1 MPRRLVVGLRYG
13 FLASAGL
20 LLAGGLAMG
29 QSDSWNGP
37 PPSRVPAVQYP
48 PPQRVQPGVQQPDQ
62 PVSPPLP
69 TLMRNPPPPAPPP
82 VPFVLTP
89 QEQAAMDRILDAWE
103 QAGKPV
109 RTFQC
114 SFTRWEYD
122 ATFPVKPTKE
132 NPNGAKYID
141 HGTIKYEAP
150 DKGFFEATGF
160 LMDIPKVRRQ
170 EKWICDGKSV
180 FVYEYAKKPPQL
192 TESPLPKEL
201 QGKDIVD
208 GPLPFLFGAKAQ
220 KLKQRY
226 YLRIITPA
234 NAQGQVWLEAFPRFL
249 ADARNF
255 KRALLILK
263 TTGMIPVAL
272 KTYLPGGNDSQV
284 YTFDDVVVND
294 PLGWRG
300 IFGGD
305 PFQASTPFGWK
316 KVIEKP
322 DPPAQASRVPPTGR

>member
-1 MPRRLVVGLRYG
+1 MLRRLFVGLRYG
-13 FLASAGL
+13 LLASAGL
-20 LLAGGLAMG
+20 LLAGGLAMA
-29 QSDSWNGP
+29 QSGAWNGP
-37 PPSRVPAVQYP
+37 PPNRVPAVQYP
-48 PPQRVQPGVQQPDQ
+48 PPQGMQPGAAPGVQPDQ

-69 TLMRNPPPPAPPP
+69 TLRRNPTIQPPP

-89 QEQAAMDRILDAWE
+89 QEQAAVDRVLDAWE
-103 QAGKPV
+103 QAGKGV

-122 ATFPVKPTKE
+122 ATFPGKASRE

-141 HGTIKYEAP
+141 TGTIKYQAP
-150 DKGFFEATGF
+150 DKGFFEATGN
-160 LMDIPKVRRQ
+160 LMGIPKVRHQ

-180 FVYEYAKKPPQL
+180 FVYEYAKQPPQL
-192 TESPLPKEL
+192 TEHPLPKEL

-208 GPLPFLFGAKAQ
+208 GPLPFLFGAKAE

-226 YLRIITPA
+226 YLRIITPPGV
-234 NAQGQVWLEAFPRFL
+234 QGQVWLEAYPRFL

-255 KRALLILK
+255 QRALLVLK

-284 YTFDDVVVND
+284 YAFDDVVIND
-294 PLGWRG
+294 PMGWRG
-300 IFGGD
+300 IFGNQN
-305 PFQASTPFGWK
+305 PFEASIPVFGNWK
-316 KVIEKP
+316 KVVEKP
-322 DPPAQASRVPPTGR
+322 DSPSQASRR